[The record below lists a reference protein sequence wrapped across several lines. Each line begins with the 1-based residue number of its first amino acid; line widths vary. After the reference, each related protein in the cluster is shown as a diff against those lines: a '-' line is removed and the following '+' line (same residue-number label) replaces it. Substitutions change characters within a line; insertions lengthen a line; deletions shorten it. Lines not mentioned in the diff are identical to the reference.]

1 MARITVEDCLD
12 HIENRNRFHL
22 SLMASRRARQLREG
36 AHPLVKSEE
45 DDYTVLALREIAT
58 GQVTI
63 DFLDSI
69 DRELEAESGP
79 AQRQEVTADS
89 VAEAAE
95 ALGATMA
102 AGMGEAGGAEA
113 GETAEGEETEE
124 AAPEEPGI
132 QDESEV
138 GEEATDSDE
147 GGEASPDEE
156 AP

>member
-22 SLMASRRARQLREG
+22 SLIASRRARQLRQG

-45 DDYTVLALREIAT
+45 DDYTVLALREVAT

-63 DFLDSI
+63 DFLDRI
-69 DRELEAESGP
+69 DRELEAETAPGE
-79 AQRQEVTADS
+79 RQEVSADS

-95 ALGATMA
+95 ALGASMA
-102 AGMGEAGGAEA
+102 AGRDESSGSEGGEAG
-113 GETAEGEETEE
+113 EGEEP
-124 AAPEEPGI
+124 APEEPGI

-138 GEEATDSDE
+138 GEEATDFDE
-147 GGEASPDEE
+147 GGEPSPDEE
-156 AP
+156 EL

>member
-22 SLMASRRARQLREG
+22 SLIASRRARQLREG

-69 DRELEAESGP
+69 DRELEAETAPGE
-79 AQRQEVTADS
+79 RQEVSADS

-95 ALGATMA
+95 ALGASMA
-102 AGMGEAGGAEA
+102 AGMDESSESGAKQ
-113 GETAEGEETEE
+113 GEEP
-124 AAPEEPGI
+124 APEEPGI
-132 QDESEV
+132 QDETEM
-138 GEEATDSDE
+138 GEEATDFDQ
-147 GGEASPDEE
+147 GGEASDEE
-156 AP
+156 GP